1 MTLTEDESK
10 MFYLVRLEISG
21 VEAADAGTYK
31 AVARNATG
39 EGHATINLTFEEGS
53 EQDNLV
59 SKMLSWVSLNNVHTE
74 GVGGSP

>member
-39 EGHATINLTFEEGS
+39 EGHATINLTFEEG
-53 EQDNLV
+53 EQANLFFTNL
-59 SKMLSWVSLNNVHTE
+59 LSINNVHSE
-74 GVGGSP
+74 S